1 MDPLVNYC
9 VEEIKKRSLKD
20 GGFVSGVKGGYRPD
34 STAWAA
40 IALSAARVD
49 DPMIH
54 LARSRLVSDQQ
65 EDGRIPVSPVHP
77 EAFWPTPV
85 VILAW
90 QGSPV
95 HGEPQSRA
103 VKFLLDTT
111 GAYWPKD
118 PNAAMAHDTSI
129 KGWSW
134 IEHTH
139 SWVDPTALSIQAL
152 KVTGHEKH
160 QRSSEALRML
170 LDRQLPRGGWNC
182 GNTKVYGKELRPM
195 PDSTGIALDA
205 LSGMVPLIKIRH
217 SIDYLKNRLRKVRSP
232 LSLGWGILGL
242 GAWSERPAEAPK
254 WLMECWRLQDRYGR
268 YDTSLISLILLA
280 RLAPSGLMS
289 AMRRKNIS

>member
-1 MDPLVNYC
+1 MDPFVNSC
-9 VEEIKKRSLKD
+9 VEELKERSLTD
-20 GGFVSGVKGGYRPD
+20 GGFASRVRGGYRPD
-34 STAWAA
+34 STAWAI
-40 IALSAARVD
+40 IALNAAGID

-54 LARSRLVSDQQ
+54 LARSRLVSDQL
-65 EDGRIPVSPVHP
+65 EDGRIPVSPSHP

-95 HGEPQSRA
+95 HGEPQSLA

-118 PNAAMAHDTSI
+118 PDAAMAHDTSI

-139 SWVDPTALSIQAL
+139 SWVDPTALSLQAL

-160 QRSSEALRML
+160 QRSAEAVRML

-182 GNTKVYGKELRPM
+182 GNTMVFGKELRPM
-195 PDSTGIALDA
+195 PDSTGMALDA
-205 LSGMVPLIKIRH
+205 LSGMVSLKKIRD
-217 SIDYLKNRLRKVRSP
+217 SIDYLKNRIRKVRSP

-242 GAWSERPAEAPK
+242 GAWGEKPVETPK
-254 WLMECWRLQDRYGR
+254 WLMECWRLQDRYGS
-268 YDTSLISLILLA
+268 YDTSLISMILLA
-280 RLAPSGLMS
+280 RLAPSGLRS
-289 AMRRKNIS
+289 AMERKVIS